1 MNKQGMM
8 GMAEV
13 DRLGVIK
20 KIVEK
25 RLRQRQAA
33 KQPGIGVRQVK
44 RLVKRYR
51 KQGAL
56 GLVSRRRGRSPNN
69 TISADR
75 RQELN
80 RGLLPGIY
88 LQRQYRRSIVVTAEQ
103 DRRVV
108 NGIEIMPYPEFL
120 ELLHGGDIV

>member
-51 KQGAL
+51 KQG
-56 GLVSRRRGRSPNN
+56 LVSRRRGRSPNN

-88 LQRQYRRSIVVTAEQ
+88 PQRQYRRSIVVTAEQ
-103 DRRVV
+103 DRPV
-108 NGIEIMPYPEFL
+108 
-120 ELLHGGDIV
+120 

>member
-13 DRLGVIK
+13 ARLGVIK

-51 KQGAL
+51 KQ

-120 ELLHGGDIV
+120 ELLYGGDIV

>member
-1 MNKQGMM
+1 
-8 GMAEV
+8 MAEV

-20 KIVEK
+20 KVVEK

-33 KQPGIGVRQVK
+33 KQLGVGVRQVK

-75 RQELN
+75 RQEMLDLIHT
-80 RGLLPGIY
+80 RYADFGPT
-88 LQRQYRRSIVVTAEQ
+88 LQSST
-103 DRRVV
+103 
-108 NGIEIMPYPEFL
+108 
-120 ELLHGGDIV
+120 